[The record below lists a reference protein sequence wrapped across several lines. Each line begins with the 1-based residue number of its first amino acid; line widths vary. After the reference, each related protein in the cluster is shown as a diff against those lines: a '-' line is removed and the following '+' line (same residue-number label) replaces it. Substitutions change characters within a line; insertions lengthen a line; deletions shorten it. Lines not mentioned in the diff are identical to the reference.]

1 MLNNSNR
8 IIAVLAITILILAI
22 TGTTPALA
30 NSGQHVDIAIV
41 TGYTSYQIPL
51 ENVTTEINGNASL
64 NITASYYLSEL
75 VLMGNIN
82 LSEMDVI
89 YINMI
94 SAPTALK
101 IESTI
106 NDAIANGAVVL
117 DDNTLLNESIPA
129 THDPATVRAVPDT
142 YWANAAYNET
152 NIENL
157 IFYLACEFCN
167 RTDLVVGDPIELPTK
182 AIYHP
187 EMPGGFCEDLDE
199 YLAWYGNRTDSG
211 HIYGA
216 KRPTVGIAFYASY
229 YPFKIEPVDILVEE
243 FESHDFNVIPFYSTT
258 GKERCDCYLKPD
270 ADREPIVDAIVSF
283 TYFSLKFDPGE
294 IGVPV
299 INAVI
304 NNYMNRTE
312 WEESSRPLPTTKMM
326 KIDYPELVGAIDP
339 IVMAATETDPE
350 TGVQQTLSID
360 YQVNWLVNRTIAQIN
375 LGEKEDADKKVVI
388 IYYNHG
394 GGKDNIGA
402 SYLDVAPSLCNLL
415 DDMSAADYDVNMS
428 LVPNKTALIDTML
441 SQGINVGSW
450 APGVLNRMV
459 ETGKVELI
467 QKTTYEEWFMEL
479 PIERRD
485 EVLERWGPVPGEIM
499 VWENETG
506 EYLVIP
512 KIDLGDNVMLAPQ
525 PTRGWLQNN
534 EALYHDKEL
543 APHHQYLAFYFW
555 LHKEYQADAI
565 VHFGRH
571 GTQEWLPGKQF
582 GLSRYDWPSIMVG
595 DMPVVYPY
603 VMDGLGEGN
612 QAKRRG
618 SAVIVD
624 HLVPPIIAAGLY
636 GNYTELADEMLAYE
650 RQDANPTLKAAHRAE
665 VINLTTKLHLD
676 EQLEIDLTPF
686 AANLTANQT
695 EFEDDFLEPLE
706 HLLDDLRST
715 SMPYGLHIL
724 GTSPHGD
731 KLTGMINSILGQ
743 SYADDVCAFNDS
755 EDAPL
760 LLLDLVINQGAP
772 VYDAQIAVM
781 GTNSTSVEVHLENAL
796 IYARNL
802 AEGDNEVIAVLDA
815 LDGKFIPPNLGG
827 DPVRTPDALPTG
839 RNFYA
844 FDQRRPPTEAAW
856 ELGKDMV
863 NQTLE
868 MHLAAHEGAYPKKM
882 AYILWAGETTRHEGV
897 MEAQILYLLGVEP
910 VWSKGKVV
918 GVSAIPSES
927 MSRPR
932 IDVLIVVS
940 GLYRDMFPDKIVLLD
955 RAVRL
960 AYEQNE
966 TADCPNYVAENTD
979 ALAAALIANDPS
991 LNESD
996 ARNLALMRIFGCSD
1010 GTYGTGLANA
1020 IGASNTWNNTD
1031 VLAQLFIDRMGNAYG
1046 ADVWGETATN
1056 LFAMNLADVEV
1067 TMHSR
1072 SSNLYGA
1079 IDNDDF
1085 FQYLGGLNL
1094 AVTYASG
1101 GNTPDSYVTNLRATG
1116 GEKVETLGDFISGE
1130 LYSRYFNPTWI
1141 EGMQEHDYAGAR
1153 EFADFVENLWGWQ
1166 VTCPEL
1172 IPDHVWDQVYET
1184 YVTNNALRD
1193 WIEQNNPHA
1202 YQSMTARMLEAVRKG
1217 YWDATDEVIKSLVAE
1232 YMESVAENGA
1242 TCCHHTCGNPLLDD
1256 YISGIISAPDSDVVS
1271 SETASEYRE
1280 TMDEVTGRASALSQP
1295 ADTDTGSSGGGDGTY
1310 PPGWFNDA
1318 DETEDTVQQT
1328 RSATSATNETV
1339 REGGVGVD
1347 VNQPAE
1353 SVTEP
1358 EPAEPSDYV
1367 EGPEMEVERSSE
1379 LKTGLSFSGAP
1390 MIGLILMIGLAAVI
1404 YWGYRR
1410 RG

>member
-1 MLNNSNR
+1 
-8 IIAVLAITILILAI
+8 
-22 TGTTPALA
+22 
-30 NSGQHVDIAIV
+30 
-41 TGYTSYQIPL
+41 
-51 ENVTTEINGNASL
+51 
-64 NITASYYLSEL
+64 
-75 VLMGNIN
+75 
-82 LSEMDVI
+82 
-89 YINMI
+89 
-94 SAPTALK
+94 
-101 IESTI
+101 
-106 NDAIANGAVVL
+106 
-117 DDNTLLNESIPA
+117 
-129 THDPATVRAVPDT
+129 
-142 YWANAAYNET
+142 
-152 NIENL
+152 
-157 IFYLACEFCN
+157 
-167 RTDLVVGDPIELPTK
+167 
-182 AIYHP
+182 
-187 EMPGGFCEDLDE
+187 
-199 YLAWYGNRTDSG
+199 
-211 HIYGA
+211 
-216 KRPTVGIAFYASY
+216 
-229 YPFKIEPVDILVEE
+229 
-243 FESHDFNVIPFYSTT
+243 
-258 GKERCDCYLKPD
+258 
-270 ADREPIVDAIVSF
+270 
-283 TYFSLKFDPGE
+283 
-294 IGVPV
+294 
-299 INAVI
+299 
-304 NNYMNRTE
+304 
-312 WEESSRPLPTTKMM
+312 
-326 KIDYPELVGAIDP
+326 
-339 IVMAATETDPE
+339 
-350 TGVQQTLSID
+350 
-360 YQVNWLVNRTIAQIN
+360 
-375 LGEKEDADKKVVI
+375 
-388 IYYNHG
+388 
-394 GGKDNIGA
+394 
-402 SYLDVAPSLCNLL
+402 
-415 DDMSAADYDVNMS
+415 
-428 LVPNKTALIDTML
+428 
-441 SQGINVGSW
+441 
-450 APGVLNRMV
+450 
-459 ETGKVELI
+459 
-467 QKTTYEEWFMEL
+467 
-479 PIERRD
+479 
-485 EVLERWGPVPGEIM
+485 
-499 VWENETG
+499 
-506 EYLVIP
+506 
-512 KIDLGDNVMLAPQ
+512 MLAPQ

-555 LHKEYQADAI
+555 LQKEYQADAI

-582 GLSRYDWPSIMVG
+582 GLSRYDWPSIMIG
-595 DMPVVYPY
+595 NIPVVYPY

-624 HLVPPIIAAGLY
+624 HLVPLIIAAGLY

-650 RQDANPTLKAAHRAE
+650 RQDANPTLKAAHRAAI
-665 VINLTTKLHLD
+665 INMTTELHLD

-731 KLTGMINSILGQ
+731 KLAGMINSILGQ

-863 NQTLE
+863 
-868 MHLAAHEGAYPKKM
+868 
-882 AYILWAGETTRHEGV
+882 LWAGETTRHEGV

-960 AYEQNE
+960 AYEQNA

-1031 VLAQLFIDRMGNAYG
+1031 ILAQLFIDRMGNAYG

-1116 GEKVETLGDFISGE
+1116 GETVETLGDFISGE

-1141 EGMQEHDYAGAR
+1141 EGMQGHDYAGAR

-1172 IPDHVWDQVYET
+1172 IPDHVWDQVFET
-1184 YVTNNALRD
+1184 YVTDPALRD
-1193 WIEQNNPHA
+1193 WIEQNNPYA

-1217 YWDATDEVIKSLVAE
+1217 YWDATDEVVESLIVE

-1295 ADTDTGSSGGGDGTY
+1295 ADTDTGSSSSGGGGGGGDGTY

-1328 RSATSATNETV
+1328 RSSTSATNETV
-1339 REGGVGVD
+1339 RDGGVGVD

-1358 EPAEPSDYV
+1358 KPAEPSDV
-1367 EGPEMEVERSSE
+1367 SS
-1379 LKTGLSFSGAP
+1379 P
-1390 MIGLILMIGLAAVI
+1390 N
-1404 YWGYRR
+1404 
-1410 RG
+1410 